1 MPVQS
6 RATSLGEPSSLTTGK
21 KNNTKPSKFGV
32 NNSATE
38 AINNSSWIICIFF
51 LTIIKFS
58 MKMLSLHL
66 EMEFLDVNIMI
77 NAEDIFVYSLMATHA
92 DIRSIQLKI
101 VIDVGLI
108 ASGRMWCW
116 FTSEIDGKNVQT
128 GEKDSADALKYTN
141 MQPSNKSLF
150 NF

>member
-1 MPVQS
+1 
-6 RATSLGEPSSLTTGK
+6 
-21 KNNTKPSKFGV
+21 
-32 NNSATE
+32 
-38 AINNSSWIICIFF
+38 
-51 LTIIKFS
+51 

-108 ASGRMWCW
+108 ASGRMWC
-116 FTSEIDGKNVQT
+116 
-128 GEKDSADALKYTN
+128 
-141 MQPSNKSLF
+141 
-150 NF
+150 